1 MTQPPPSKALSSAW
15 KPLVFQVVQSE
26 SSFYRTSYLG
36 EVGFGSRP
44 CLCVIIPENGE
55 FMVFKR
61 FLFFFFFSE
70 LFSSSRSIFGSML
83 PPPTS
88 VPAPDPSSPPSQVE
102 EAGEQ
107 TWQVQGYHQTL
118 QPELGMGN
126 HELTICWAHRWI
138 SAEHT

>member
-1 MTQPPPSKALSSAW
+1 
-15 KPLVFQVVQSE
+15 
-26 SSFYRTSYLG
+26 
-36 EVGFGSRP
+36 
-44 CLCVIIPENGE
+44 
-55 FMVFKR
+55 
-61 FLFFFFFSE
+61 
-70 LFSSSRSIFGSML
+70 ML

-118 QPELGMGN
+118 QPELGMCN

-138 SAEHT
+138 SAEHTRVCKDVVGPSVKAFLTPH